1 MEASLKGF
9 HYFFLIRLKKTLNK
23 VDLKDKNSKRK
34 KMKRQLTFDTET
46 TGLNPDD
53 GHRVVELAAV
63 ELIDG
68 VKTGRVYH
76 TLINPERSIP
86 EEVVKIHHIDD
97 EKVKDAPKFRE
108 IADEFLEFIKG
119 SELLIH
125 NADFDI
131 KMINNELDIVNKGKI
146 WDYVTNS
153 VCTMKMSRRLYKSN
167 QKPAL
172 KHSIDAICERFG
184 IDLSEREA
192 KGHGALLDCE
202 LLADIYIRM
211 TSEHPISDIEAEI
224 AQTNWVRPD
233 VKRYEGLILPEV
245 VLTEREEKLNDLF
258 LTRMV
263 EKDKVVPVFTKIL
276 TSSRPTM

>member
-1 MEASLKGF
+1 
-9 HYFFLIRLKKTLNK
+9 
-23 VDLKDKNSKRK
+23 
-34 KMKRQLTFDTET
+34 MKRQLTFDTET

-53 GHRVVELAAV
+53 GHRIVEIAAV

-86 EEVVKIHHIDD
+86 EEVVRIHHIDD

-119 SELLIH
+119 AELLIH

-131 KMINNELDIVNKGKI
+131 KMINNELDIINRGKI

-153 VCTMKMSRRLYKSN
+153 ICTLKMSRRLYKSE
-167 QKPAL
+167 K
-172 KHSIDAICERFG
+172 KHSLDAICARFEV
-184 IDLSEREA
+184 DLSEREE
-192 KGHGALLDCE
+192 KGHGALTDCG
-202 LLADIYIRM
+202 LLADVYIRM
-211 TSEHPISDIEAEI
+211 ISEHPISDIEAEI
-224 AQTNWVRPD
+224 AQKNWVRPSI
-233 VKRYEGLILPEV
+233 KRYEGLILPEV

-258 LTRMV
+258 LARMA
-263 EKDKVVPVFTKIL
+263 EKDKVVPIFTKIQ
-276 TSSRPTM
+276 TSSRLTM